1 MSKKKKKS
9 ARRRVSARNAHR
21 ARKHNV
27 GLHAVRKTSKR
38 KRAPEYDIDM
48 AKEGYVSGDQPSP
61 RYYEF

>member
-1 MSKKKKKS
+1 MRKKKKKT
-9 ARRRVSARNAHR
+9 ARREVPARNAHR

-61 RYYEF
+61 TYYEY

>member
-1 MSKKKKKS
+1 MRKKKNKS
-9 ARRRVSARNAHR
+9 ARRKMSARNAHR

-61 RYYEF
+61 KHYEF